1 MPFSASCC
9 CSRHD
14 EWRHGEVDS
23 KKLRLCTPEEYS
35 MFVPDQRWKTRK
47 RRICIYCRSR
57 LEMEAK
63 CSRLEVKLNFLHF
76 QTLQCLM

>member
-1 MPFSASCC
+1 MPNSASCC
-9 CSRHD
+9 CSRHN
-14 EWRHGEVDS
+14 EYQQGEVDS

-35 MFVPDQRWKTRK
+35 MSVPDQRWKNRK
-47 RRICIYCRSR
+47 REICIYCRSR

-63 CSRLEVKLNFLHF
+63 CSRLEEKLNFVHF